1 MISSIARAALAVDE
15 ADALLIT
22 AGAGMGVDSGLPDF
36 RGNEG
41 FWAAYPPI
49 AQLGLSFAQMAN
61 PRWFH
66 SDPTLAWG
74 FYGHRLNLYRITAP
88 HAGFAVLK
96 RWSAS
101 CASGGFVFTSNVDGA
116 FVRAGFADE
125 RMVECHGAIDYLQCL
140 RRCPGIFSAHGV
152 QVDVDESTFRA
163 SGPLPSCPQCGGLA
177 RPNVLMF
184 GDSGWDSRRTDEQ
197 EARLGRWLESLSARA
212 KLAIVECGAG
222 TAIPTVRMLGEQLCR
237 RRGATLIRINLREA
251 EIPDGQIAFFA
262 GAKST
267 LEEIDAEREQRRS
280 HLPRKEG

>member
-1 MISSIARAALAVDE
+1 MISSIARAALAVDQ

-41 FWAAYPPI
+41 FWAVYPPI
-49 AQLGLSFAQMAN
+49 AKLGLSFAQMAN

-66 SDPTLAWG
+66 TDPTLAWG
-74 FYGHRLNLYRITAP
+74 FYGHRLNLYRSTAP

-96 RWSAS
+96 RWAAS

-116 FVRAGFADE
+116 FVRAGFDAE

-140 RRCPGIFSAHGV
+140 RGCPGIFSADGAIV
-152 QVDVDESTFRA
+152 EVDESSFRA
-163 SGPLPSCPQCGGLA
+163 RGPLPSCARCGGLA

-197 EARLGRWLESLSARA
+197 EARLERWLEALPASA
-212 KLAIVECGAG
+212 KLVIVECGAG

-251 EIPDGQIAFFA
+251 EVPDGQIAFFA
-262 GAKST
+262 GAKSS
-267 LEEIDAEREQRRS
+267 LEAIDAERELRRS
-280 HLPRKEG
+280 QLPRKEG

>member
-49 AQLGLSFAQMAN
+49 AKLGLSFAQMAN

-74 FYGHRLNLYRITAP
+74 FYGHRLNLYRSTAP

-101 CASGGFVFTSNVDGA
+101 CASSGFVFTSNVDGA

-197 EARLGRWLESLSARA
+197 EARLAHWLESLSASA
-212 KLAIVECGAG
+212 KLVIVECGAG

-251 EIPDGQIAFFA
+251 EVPDGQIAFFA